1 MRKKLLSTTYLR
13 DVRKYEI
20 KFDLSNDDYYL
31 CVKHFVDCDAF
42 VVSNGT
48 KLMDNDYYMLEL
60 IPKNENYSMR
70 VYFDENK
77 EIISYYFDISLENG
91 LDKDTKIPYYDD
103 LYVDITI
110 FKDKIEV
117 IDENELMEAYQ
128 DGLITKEQFDL
139 ANTTA
144 AKLLNELKE
153 NKNRYKNLDLKKML

>member
-1 MRKKLLSTTYLR
+1 
-13 DVRKYEI
+13 
-20 KFDLSNDDYYL
+20 
-31 CVKHFVDCDAF
+31 
-42 VVSNGT
+42 
-48 KLMDNDYYMLEL
+48 MDNGYYMLEL
-60 IPKNENYSMR
+60 IPKDEHYSMR

-77 EIISYYFDISLENG
+77 EIISYYFDVSLENG

-110 FKDKIEV
+110 FKDEIEV

-144 AKLLNELKE
+144 AELLNELKE
-153 NKNRYKNLDLKKML
+153 NKNRYKNLNLKKMLWIDIKLTNVLIYGIINIVERE